1 MISVFF
7 FLLPQAKAIRMVIAQ
22 MFPFMDYGSV
32 RINQSNRTKPSPQE
46 DRVDRIK
53 DDMCRSLFN
62 ALEYNNSLNRK
73 KGEDSEQSRGDI
85 RKKENPTQVY

>member
-1 MISVFF
+1 
-7 FLLPQAKAIRMVIAQ
+7 MVIAQ

-73 KGEDSEQSRGDI
+73 KGEDNEQSRGDI

>member
-32 RINQSNRTKPSPQE
+32 RINQTNRTKPSPQE

-73 KGEDSEQSRGDI
+73 KGEDSVQSRGDI

>member
-1 MISVFF
+1 MFF

-32 RINQSNRTKPSPQE
+32 RINQTNRTKPSPQA
-46 DRVDRIK
+46 DPSNRVDHIK

-73 KGEDSEQSRGDI
+73 KGEDNVQSRGDI